1 MVTIMQESTETLSR
15 TNISVILK
23 IDILVILT
31 LICMLF
37 LKELVLTH
45 YEQYIFIKYDIK
57 SDKSQILNVVIIPF
71 LYIFFI
77 VLIYKVVSA
86 M

>member
-57 SDKSQILNVVIIPF
+57 TDKSQILNVVIIPF

>member
-71 LYIFFI
+71 LYIFFN